1 MFFSTKTSKSPPQI
15 FIHHLNN
22 VSFDLFSNENETMDN
37 LFIKYMNEREGKVKS
52 PTRAITNPGPVITI
66 SREYGCH
73 GKRIAQKLS
82 ELLTA
87 KSKASGENKE
97 WRWISKEILE
107 ESAKELKLSSNL
119 VKKLSDYKHSSF
131 FKDLA
136 LFFSEDYY
144 PGDAKIKNTIAKYIH
159 DEAEQGYVI
168 VVGRAG
174 EAITKSIDRS
184 FHVKLE
190 APIDWR
196 AEVVAEEESKNV
208 AEARKECVEQDKRR
222 AQFRDYF
229 EKGKKDIDFF
239 DAILN
244 CKALSDDE
252 ILELL
257 VIVCEIRGFI

>member
-1 MFFSTKTSKSPPQI
+1 MT
-15 FIHHLNN
+15 N
-22 VSFDLFSNENETMDN
+22 
-37 LFIKYMNEREGKVKS
+37 REGKQEKPRMS
-52 PTRAITNPGPVITI
+52 TQQPGPVITI

-73 GKRIAQKLS
+73 GKRIAEKLAEILTSKS
-82 ELLTA
+82 E
-87 KSKASGENKE
+87 ASGECKV

-107 ESAKELKLSSNL
+107 ESAKELKLSSAL
-119 VKKLSDYKHSSF
+119 VKELSDYKHGSF

-136 LFFSEDYY
+136 LFFSEDFY
-144 PGDAKIKNTIAKYIH
+144 PGDATIKNTIAKYIY

-168 VVGRAG
+168 IVGRAG
-174 EAITKSIDRS
+174 EAITKNIERS

-190 APIDWR
+190 APLDWR
-196 AEVVAEEESKNV
+196 AGVVAEEEHINIV
-208 AEARKECVEQDKRR
+208 EAQKKCQAQDKRR
-222 AQFRDYF
+222 AMFRDYF

-257 VIVCEIRGFI
+257 VIISETRGFI

>member
-1 MFFSTKTSKSPPQI
+1 MREDKVVRSPRI
-15 FIHHLNN
+15 MVN
-22 VSFDLFSNENETMDN
+22 
-37 LFIKYMNEREGKVKS
+37 
-52 PTRAITNPGPVITI
+52 AGPVITI

-73 GKRIAQKLS
+73 GMRIAEKLC
-82 ELLTA
+82 ELLTE
-87 KSKASGENKE
+87 KSRVSGENKE

-107 ESAKELKLSSNL
+107 ESAKELKLSSGL

-136 LFFSEDYY
+136 LFFSEDFY

-168 VVGRAG
+168 IVGRAG
-174 EAITKSIDRS
+174 EAITKNISRS

-196 AEVVAEEESKNV
+196 AKVVAEEENITV
-208 AEARKECVEQDKRR
+208 AEAKKECLEQDKRR
-222 AQFRDYF
+222 EQFRDYF
-229 EKGKKDIDFF
+229 ERGKKDIDFF

-244 CKALSDDE
+244 CKALTDDE
-252 ILELL
+252 VLELL
-257 VIVCEIRGFI
+257 VIICEIRGFI

>member
-1 MFFSTKTSKSPPQI
+1 MGA
-15 FIHHLNN
+15 
-22 VSFDLFSNENETMDN
+22 
-37 LFIKYMNEREGKVKS
+37 REGKQEKPLKPS
-52 PTRAITNPGPVITI
+52 GTPGPVITI

-73 GKRIAQKLS
+73 GKRIAQKLAEILS
-82 ELLTA
+82 A
-87 KSKASGENKE
+87 KSTASGENKK

-107 ESAKELKLSSNL
+107 ESAKELKLSSTL
-119 VKKLSDYKHSSF
+119 VKELSDYKHSSF

-136 LFFSEDYY
+136 LFFSEDFY
-144 PGDAKIKNTIAKYIH
+144 PGDATIKNTIAKYIYE
-159 DEAEQGYVI
+159 EAQQGYVI

-174 EAITKSIDRS
+174 EAVTKDIDRA
-184 FHVKLE
+184 FHIKLE
-190 APIDWR
+190 APLDWR
-196 AEVVAEEESKNV
+196 SKVVAEEEAISLGDAK
-208 AEARKECVEQDKRR
+208 KECIVQDKRR

-257 VIVCEIRGFI
+257 VIISETRGFI

>member
-1 MFFSTKTSKSPPQI
+1 
-15 FIHHLNN
+15 
-22 VSFDLFSNENETMDN
+22 MDN
-37 LFIKYMNEREGKVKS
+37 LFLKYMNKREGKNEKPS
-52 PTRAITNPGPVITI
+52 TPIGNPGPVITI

-73 GKRIAQKLS
+73 GKRIAQKLAGI
-82 ELLTA
+82 LTA
-87 KSKASGENKE
+87 KSAASGENKE

-107 ESAKELKLSSNL
+107 ESAKELKLSSSL
-119 VKKLSDYKHSSF
+119 VKELSDYKHSHF

-144 PGDAKIKNTIAKYIH
+144 PGDATIKNTIAKYIH

-168 VVGRAG
+168 IVGRAG
-174 EAITKSIDRS
+174 EAITKSINRS

-190 APIDWR
+190 APLEWR
-196 AEVVAEEESKNV
+196 SQVVSEEEGLSPADAK
-208 AEARKECVEQDKRR
+208 KECQIQDKRR
-222 AQFRDYF
+222 AMFRDYF

-244 CKALSDDE
+244 CKALSDEE

-257 VIVCEIRGFI
+257 IIISETRGFI

>member
-1 MFFSTKTSKSPPQI
+1 
-15 FIHHLNN
+15 
-22 VSFDLFSNENETMDN
+22 MDN
-37 LFIKYMNEREGKVKS
+37 LFIKYMTEREGKVKG
-52 PTRAITNPGPVITI
+52 PTRKNTNPGPVITI

-73 GKRIAQKLS
+73 GKRIAEKLA
-82 ELLTA
+82 ELLTT
-87 KSKASGENKE
+87 KSRMSGECKE

-107 ESAKELKLSSNL
+107 ESAKELKLSSTL

-136 LFFSEDYY
+136 LFFSEDFY

-174 EAITKSIDRS
+174 EAITKNMNRS
-184 FHVKLE
+184 FHIKLE

-196 AEVVAEEESKNV
+196 AEVVAEEENMSF
-208 AEARKECVEQDKRR
+208 AEAKKECVEQDKRR

-229 EKGKKDIDFF
+229 ERGKKDIDFF

-244 CKALSDDE
+244 CKALTDEE

-257 VIVCEIRGFI
+257 IIISEIRGFV

>member
-1 MFFSTKTSKSPPQI
+1 M
-15 FIHHLNN
+15 N
-22 VSFDLFSNENETMDN
+22 V
-37 LFIKYMNEREGKVKS
+37 REGKKES
-52 PTRAITNPGPVITI
+52 PQKKVINPGPVITI

-73 GKRIAQKLS
+73 GKRIAEKLA
-82 ELLTA
+82 ELLSK
-87 KSKASGENKE
+87 KSNVSGENKN

-107 ESAKELKLSSNL
+107 ESAKELKLSPSL
-119 VKKLSDYKHSSF
+119 VKELSDYKHSHF

-136 LFFSEDYY
+136 LFFSEDFY
-144 PGDAKIKNTIAKYIH
+144 PGDATIRNTIAKYIY
-159 DEAEQGYVI
+159 DEAEQGFVV

-174 EAITKSIDRS
+174 EAITKNIDRS

-190 APIDWR
+190 APLEWR
-196 AEVVAEEESKNV
+196 AEVVAKEEGLSLADAK
-208 AEARKECVEQDKRR
+208 KECMVQDKRR

-244 CKALSDDE
+244 CKALTDDE

-257 VIVCEIRGFI
+257 VIVCEIRGFV

>member
-1 MFFSTKTSKSPPQI
+1 
-15 FIHHLNN
+15 
-22 VSFDLFSNENETMDN
+22 MDN
-37 LFIKYMNEREGKVKS
+37 LFIKYMNEREGVIKS
-52 PTRAITNPGPVITI
+52 PSRAITNPGPVITI

-73 GKRIAQKLS
+73 GKRIAEKLC

-87 KSKASGENKE
+87 KSMVSGENKE

-107 ESAKELKLSSNL
+107 KSAKELKLSPDL
-119 VKKLSDYKHSSF
+119 VKELSDYKHSSF

-136 LFFSEDYY
+136 LFFSEKYY

-168 VVGRAG
+168 IVGRAG
-174 EAITKSIDRS
+174 EAITKSMDRS

-196 AEVVAEEESKNV
+196 AEVVASEESMSLADAK
-208 AEARKECVEQDKRR
+208 KECLEQDKRR
-222 AQFRDYF
+222 EQFRDYF

-244 CKALSDDE
+244 CKALTDDE

-257 VIVCEIRGFI
+257 VIIGEIRGFV

>member
-1 MFFSTKTSKSPPQI
+1 
-15 FIHHLNN
+15 
-22 VSFDLFSNENETMDN
+22 MDN
-37 LFIKYMNEREGKVKS
+37 LFLKYMSNREGKQEKPQKS
-52 PTRAITNPGPVITI
+52 SASPGPVITI

-73 GKRIAQKLS
+73 GKRIAEKLA
-82 ELLTA
+82 EILTA
-87 KSKASGENKE
+87 KSEASGENKKR
-97 WRWISKEILE
+97 RWISKEILE
-107 ESAKELKLSSNL
+107 ESAKELKLSSAL
-119 VKKLSDYKHSSF
+119 VKDLSDYKHSSF

-136 LFFSEDYY
+136 LFFSEDFY
-144 PGDAKIKNTIAKYIH
+144 PGNATIKNTIAKYIYE
-159 DEAEQGYVI
+159 EAEQGHVI
-168 VVGRAG
+168 IVGRAG
-174 EAITKSIDRS
+174 EAITKNIDRS

-196 AEVVAEEESKNV
+196 AQVVVEEENLDFNAAK
-208 AEARKECVEQDKRR
+208 KECTVQDKRR

-257 VIVCEIRGFI
+257 VIISETRGFI

>member
-1 MFFSTKTSKSPPQI
+1 
-15 FIHHLNN
+15 
-22 VSFDLFSNENETMDN
+22 
-37 LFIKYMNEREGKVKS
+37 MNEREGKKEAPKRS
-52 PTRAITNPGPVITI
+52 STNPGPVITI

-73 GKRIAQKLS
+73 GKRIAQKLA

-87 KSKASGENKE
+87 KSFANGESKT

-107 ESAKELKLSSNL
+107 ESAKELKLSSSL
-119 VKKLSDYKHSSF
+119 VKELSDYKHSSF

-136 LFFSEDYY
+136 LFFSEDFY
-144 PGDAKIKNTIAKYIH
+144 PGDATIKNTIAKYIH

-168 VVGRAG
+168 IVGRAG
-174 EAITKSIDRS
+174 EAITKSMERS

-190 APIDWR
+190 APLDWR
-196 AEVVAEEESKNV
+196 AQVVAEEENMSA
-208 AEARKECVEQDKRR
+208 AEAKKECAVQDKRR

-229 EKGKKDIDFF
+229 ERGKTDIDFF

-244 CKALSDDE
+244 CKSLSDDE

-257 VIVCEIRGFI
+257 VIVSETRGFI